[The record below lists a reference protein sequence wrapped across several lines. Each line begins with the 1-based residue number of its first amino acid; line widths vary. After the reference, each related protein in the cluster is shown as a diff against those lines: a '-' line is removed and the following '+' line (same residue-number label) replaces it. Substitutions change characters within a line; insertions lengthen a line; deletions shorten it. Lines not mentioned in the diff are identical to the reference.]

1 MKVGDLVRMRN
12 MRVWNG
18 ELGIILTIPTTP
30 NGMWSIV
37 LSSGELVGT
46 GRVENIEVIN
56 ESR

>member
-30 NGMWSIV
+30 TGMWSIV
-37 LSSGELVGT
+37 LSSGELIGT
-46 GRVENIEVIN
+46 GRVENIEVIS